1 MKTPKFQ
8 DLQTPCLIVD
18 HVKLLKNIYSMKSHL
33 ALLGVSLRP
42 HVKTTKS
49 VEITKLLFDGE
60 IGPITVSTL
69 REAEYFFE
77 GGFTDIMYA
86 VGIVAHKL
94 DRVKRLVEAG
104 AHIRLILDDLEVA
117 YSLINYGTRNNI
129 SLDVL
134 IEIDCDMHRA
144 GLSPND
150 PLVLEIAKLLNDSPT
165 INFMG
170 FMTHGGE
177 SYNCE
182 TVEDIRKHSYIER
195 DAVVKCAKNAE
206 QVGITAQ
213 IISAGSSPTAHFA
226 DDLTD
231 VTEVRA
237 GVFVFQDLFQVGLG
251 CCNIEDIALS
261 VLTMV
266 IGHKKNQNRIIVD
279 AGGMAL
285 SKDRGTARQKH
296 DRLYGLVC
304 AADREEVISG
314 LIVDATNQEH
324 GMITSFA
331 GQINFDDFPIGS
343 LLRILPNHACMTA
356 AAHSQYNI
364 INSSKQVTD
373 IWFRCQGW

>member
-1 MKTPKFQ
+1 MKNTKIE
-8 DLQTPCLIVD
+8 DLDTPCLIIN
-18 HVKLLKNIYSMKSHL
+18 HAKLLNNIFSMKSHL
-33 ALLGVSLRP
+33 TSLNVSMRP

-60 IGPITVSTL
+60 TGPITVSTL
-69 REAEYFFE
+69 REAEYFFD

-86 VGIVAHKL
+86 VGIVPHKL
-94 DRVKRLVEAG
+94 DRVKKLVESG
-104 AHIRLILDDLEVA
+104 ASIKLILDDLEVA
-117 YSLINYGTRNNI
+117 HSLINYGTQNNI
-129 SLDVL
+129 CLNVL
-134 IEIDCDMHRA
+134 IEIDSDGHRA

-206 QVGITAQ
+206 QIGVTTHIV
-213 IISAGSSPTAHFA
+213 SVGSSPTARFA
-226 DDLTD
+226 DDLTH

-237 GVFVFQDLFQVGLG
+237 GVFIFQDLFQAGLG
-251 CCNIEDIALS
+251 CCNIKDIALS
-261 VLTMV
+261 LLTTV
-266 IGHKKNQNRIIVD
+266 IGHKKNQNRIIID

-285 SKDRGTARQKH
+285 SKDRGTASQKQ
-296 DRLYGLVC
+296 DRLFGLVC
-304 AADREEVISG
+304 TANSEEIIPD
-314 LIVDATNQEH
+314 LIVEAANQEH